1 LLSAS
6 SVTTTRLTSS
16 SILPERDLFPKS
28 TLLSREFFCF
38 QKSWRASLAIWNVSG
53 RDYRFVAQNGLIS
66 VFSSCCVAAL
76 QACETRRLGPP
87 SPIADPGLFLAIF
100 RMDFFSKQLF
110 CVVRINCFRD
120 FLPVTV
126 LVTVDGNVEKS
137 SLLAWWAMGQV
148 RVLSGRRLERRGS

>member
-1 LLSAS
+1 M
-6 SVTTTRLTSS
+6 
-16 SILPERDLFPKS
+16 
-28 TLLSREFFCF
+28 
-38 QKSWRASLAIWNVSG
+38 
-53 RDYRFVAQNGLIS
+53 
-66 VFSSCCVAAL
+66 AAL

-126 LVTVDGNVEKS
+126 LVTVDGNSRVVF
-137 SLLAWWAMGQV
+137 ARGGGGMGQSEFCREGGWRGEARRDC
-148 RVLSGRRLERRGS
+148 RVESRERQAYFLDRTILILGIG